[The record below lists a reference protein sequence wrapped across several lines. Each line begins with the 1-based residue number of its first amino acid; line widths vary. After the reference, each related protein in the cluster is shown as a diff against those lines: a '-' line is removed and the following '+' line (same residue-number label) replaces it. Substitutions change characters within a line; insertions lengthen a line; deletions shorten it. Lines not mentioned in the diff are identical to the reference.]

1 MSYLRTFLSF
11 MRKLILIGWALSVVW
26 IYIGNLV
33 NFHQHRIWGKQL
45 IPVAAYSTRAKE
57 KDGLLSV
64 DDNTDSRLSIAGL
77 HLDFS
82 TPVHQLTLLPYS
94 GFISDIFFLPES
106 PVISQVPNA
115 LTFRGPPTA

>member
-1 MSYLRTFLSF
+1 MH
-11 MRKLILIGWALSVVW
+11 KLILIGWALAVVW

-57 KDGLLSV
+57 KDGLFTVKS
-64 DDNTDSRLSIAGL
+64 DTDPRLALPGL
-77 HLDFS
+77 HFDFS
-82 TPVHQLTLLPYS
+82 TPEQQVSFLPYTE
-94 GFISDIFFLPES
+94 FISGYLFLPES
-106 PVISQVPNA
+106 SVLIQDYNA

>member
-1 MSYLRTFLSF
+1 MSYLRKFLSVL
-11 MRKLILIGWALSVVW
+11 RKLILIGWALAVVW

-57 KDGLLSV
+57 KDGLFTVKS
-64 DDNTDSRLSIAGL
+64 DTDARLALPGL
-77 HLDFS
+77 HFDFS
-82 TPVHQLTLLPYS
+82 TPELQVSQLPYFE
-94 GFISDIFFLPES
+94 FISGYIFLPDS
-106 PVISQVPNA
+106 PVLLQGFNA

>member
-1 MSYLRTFLSF
+1 
-11 MRKLILIGWALSVVW
+11 MRKLILIGWALAVVW

-57 KDGLLSV
+57 KDGLFTV
-64 DDNTDSRLSIAGL
+64 NNDTDPRLALPGL
-77 HLDFS
+77 HFDFS
-82 TPVHQLTLLPYS
+82 TPEQQVSLLPYID
-94 GFISDIFFLPES
+94 FISEYLFLPES
-106 PVISQVPNA
+106 PVLSQGFNA

>member
-1 MSYLRTFLSF
+1 MSYLRKSLSVI
-11 MRKLILIGWALSVVW
+11 RKLVLIGWALAVVW

-57 KDGLLSV
+57 KDGLFTIKS
-64 DDNTDSRLSIAGL
+64 DTDSRLALTGL
-77 HLDFS
+77 HFDFS
-82 TPVHQLTLLPYS
+82 TPEQQISLLPYIE
-94 GFISDIFFLPES
+94 FNSDYLFLPDS
-106 PVISQVPNA
+106 PVLRQGFNA